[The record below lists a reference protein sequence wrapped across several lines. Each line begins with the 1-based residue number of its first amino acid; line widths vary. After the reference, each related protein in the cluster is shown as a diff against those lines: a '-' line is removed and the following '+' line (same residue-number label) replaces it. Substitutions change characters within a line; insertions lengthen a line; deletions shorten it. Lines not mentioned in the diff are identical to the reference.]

1 MTAPRNRLLGAIAAT
16 VLTITLAA
24 CSTSTGGS
32 PGPTNSDE
40 PEAGGTLKVALNAWA
55 PTNLDP
61 HQQGNSNDPLIF
73 RAIFD
78 TLFWQKE
85 DGTFEGLLAES
96 YDLSDDGRVYTIHLR
111 PDITFQDDSPLTAE
125 VVRQN
130 IEHIFDPATAAPLQA
145 SYLGPYESSKA
156 IDDLT
161 LEITLSEPYSALIN
175 VLSQAY
181 LSIISGK
188 QLTEAPET
196 IVDHPIGTG
205 PFEVV
210 DWRADESLTLERN
223 DDYAWAPE
231 SDAGRTGAAYL
242 DGIEIS
248 FVAEDSVR
256 YNGLV
261 AGDFDVIDW
270 TPPQSVESVLSND
283 SLEFTKFDRPGHPY
297 SLWLNENN
305 APLDDQ
311 AVRQAIFAG
320 LDRKAI
326 IDAVSFGQWTV
337 ADGFLVPSTP
347 NYAENSTATFTYDVD
362 QANEI
367 LDDAGWS
374 EVDSDGFR
382 TKDGERLSLYFPTT
396 GDVTQ
401 ANQILEIVQDQ
412 LKDIGVEVQIDLLS
426 SEDQQARVAAG
437 EQDISAGIWTTNTAD
452 VLFIKY
458 SSTEVTTPERRGT
471 NQTNTADAE
480 LDELVAAA
488 RASTD
493 ADEIADLYAR
503 AQERLTEIVPSI
515 PLHYRPSLVS
525 SQDGVHG
532 LAFDRAYGNL
542 WFYNTWKEG
551 AGS

>member
-1 MTAPRNRLLGAIAAT
+1 MSASRHRLLGAVAAT
-16 VLTITLAA
+16 LLTITLAA
-24 CSTSTGGS
+24 CSTGNGGS
-32 PGPTNSDE
+32 AAPTSADE
-40 PEAGGTLKVALNAWA
+40 PESGGTLEVALNAWA

-73 RAIFD
+73 RSIFD

-85 DGTFEGLLAES
+85 DGTYEGLLAES
-96 YDLSDDGRVYTIHLR
+96 YDVSEDGRIYTIHLR
-111 PDITFQDDSPLTAE
+111 PDITFQDDSPLTAG
-125 VVRQN
+125 VVQQN
-130 IEHIFDPATAAPLQA
+130 IEHIFDPETKAPLQA

-188 QLTEAPET
+188 QLAEAPET
-196 IVDHPIGTG
+196 IVDHPIGSG

-210 DWRADESLTLERN
+210 DWRADESLTLQRN

-242 DGIEIS
+242 DGIDIS

-270 TPPQSVESVLSND
+270 TPPQSVDSVLGND
-283 SLEFTKFDRPGHPY
+283 SLEFTRFDRPGHPY

-311 AVRQAIFAG
+311 AVRQALFAG

-337 ADGFLVPSTP
+337 AEGFLVPSTP
-347 NYAENSTATFTYDVD
+347 NYAENSADTFTYDVD
-362 QANEI
+362 QANDL
-367 LDDAGWS
+367 LDGAGWS
-374 EVDSDGFR
+374 ERDSDGYR
-382 TKDGERLSLYFPTT
+382 VKDGERLSLYFPTT
-396 GDVTQ
+396 GDVAQ

-412 LKDIGVEVQIDLLS
+412 LKDIGVEVQIDVLS
-426 SEDQQARVAAG
+426 SEDQKARVAAG

-471 NQTNTADAE
+471 NQTNTADAQ

-493 ADEIADLYAR
+493 PEEIADLYAQT
-503 AQERLTEIVPSI
+503 QERLTEVVPSI
-515 PLHYRPSLVS
+515 PLYYRPSLVS
-525 SQDGVHG
+525 YQDTVHG

-542 WFYNTWKEG
+542 WFYNTWKDG

>member
-1 MTAPRNRLLGAIAAT
+1 MSASRHRLLGAIAAT
-16 VLTITLAA
+16 LLTISLAA
-24 CSTSTGGS
+24 CSTANGS
-32 PGPTNSDE
+32 SSAPTSSEE
-40 PEAGGTLKVALNAWA
+40 PQSGGTLEVALNAWA

-73 RAIFD
+73 RSIFD

-85 DGTFEGLLAES
+85 DGTYEGLLAES
-96 YDLSDDGRVYTIHLR
+96 YDVSDDGTVYTIRLR
-111 PDITFQDDSPLTAE
+111 PGITFHDDSPLTAE
-125 VVRQN
+125 VVQQN
-130 IEHIFDPATAAPLQA
+130 IEHIFDPETKAPLQA

-188 QLTEAPET
+188 QLAEAPET
-196 IVDHPIGTG
+196 IVDHPIGSG

-210 DWRADESLTLERN
+210 DWRADESLSLQRN

-231 SDAGRTGAAYL
+231 SDAGRTGPAYL
-242 DGIEIS
+242 DGIDIS

-270 TPPQSVESVLSND
+270 TPPQNVESVLSND
-283 SLEFTKFDRPGHPY
+283 SLEFVKFDRPGHPY
-297 SLWLNENN
+297 ALWLNENN

-311 AVRQAIFAG
+311 AVRQALFAG

-337 ADGFLVPSTP
+337 AEGFLVPSTP
-347 NYAENSTATFTYDVD
+347 NYAENSAATFTHDVD
-362 QANEI
+362 QANEL
-367 LDDAGWS
+367 LDGAGWS
-374 EVDSDGFR
+374 QRDSDGYR
-382 TKDGERLSLYFPTT
+382 VKDGERLSLYFPTT
-396 GDVTQ
+396 GDVAQ
-401 ANQILEIVQDQ
+401 ANQILELVQDQ
-412 LKDIGVEVQIDLLS
+412 LKDIGVEIRIDVLS
-426 SEDQQARVAAG
+426 SEDQKARVAAG

-471 NQTNTADAE
+471 NQTNTADAT
-480 LDELVAAA
+480 LDDLVAAA

-493 ADEIADLYAR
+493 PEEIADLYAQT
-503 AQERLTEIVPSI
+503 QERLTEIVPSI
-515 PLHYRPSLVS
+515 PLYYRPSLVS
-525 SQDGVHG
+525 SQDTVHG

-542 WFYNTWKEG
+542 WFYNTWKED